1 MSSIKRVQTSGFSSL
16 WLRISVSTL
25 FMNESPH
32 VKESGFRNPG
42 NFCNWNPESWALESG
57 IQVYESRI
65 PITIRIRNPS
75 STEKDLESSNWNPES
90 TAWNPE
96 SKSVL
101 DSLTRG
107 EMKLEKATSIF
118 VPMAVPCVWSSF
130 FHKTGMSF
138 LEELALALVLVI
150 V

>member
-1 MSSIKRVQTSGFSSL
+1 M
-16 WLRISVSTL
+16 
-25 FMNESPH
+25 H
-32 VKESGFRNPG
+32 
-42 NFCNWNPESWALESG
+42 LESG
-57 IQVYESRI
+57 I
-65 PITIRIRNPS
+65 PLTIRIRNPS

-90 TAWNPE
+90 TAWIPE

-130 FHKTGMSF
+130 FHKTGMDASLPMRSIHDQLLGYVLSMNYSMPEYAELWPVSSEI
-138 LEELALALVLVI
+138 LEQ
-150 V
+150 